1 MKKHLLHVFRN
12 TPLGRE
18 TLLQTAYSC
27 QQLQL
32 PLDVYIPVDK
42 KFLFYFGGEVI
53 QVDLDSSYLFDP
65 QTAQKHVE
73 QTLSQHPGLKYQYI
87 GHKSYT
93 ATGLPDLPTEFSVMT
108 CPRSIGGVSSRI
120 GLGHIGPKVRKIVQ
134 QATFPILIP
143 GAVFKPWQKIVVLY
157 GGSSSAGKAL
167 HLAHI
172 IQQRSQRPLQ
182 IISVGDRAV
191 LETMLKEQ
199 GLWEQISAHDWQVL
213 PEKKLKKKHLY
224 QIPHD
229 ALVVL
234 GAYGHGP
241 IKALFGS
248 SMELIQSQL
257 PNPLLI
263 VGPHYKM

>member
-1 MKKHLLHVFRN
+1 MKKNLLHVFRN
-12 TPLGRE
+12 NPFGRE
-18 TLLQTAYSC
+18 TLLQSAYSC

-32 PLDVYIPVDK
+32 SLDVYIPADK
-42 KFLFYFGGEVI
+42 KFLFYFGGEVV
-53 QVDLDSSYLFDP
+53 QVDLDSTYLFAP

-73 QTLSQHPGLKYQYI
+73 QTLLQQPDLKYQFI
-87 GHKSYT
+87 RHQSYT
-93 ATGLPDLPTEFSVMT
+93 GTGLPDLPTDFSLMT
-108 CPRSIGGVSSRI
+108 CPRSIGGASSRV

-143 GAVFKPWQKIVVLY
+143 SAVFKPWQKIVVLY
-157 GGSSSAGKAL
+157 GGSPSAGKAL
-167 HLAHI
+167 HLAHT
-172 IQQRSQRPLQ
+172 IQQRSQKPLQ
-182 IISVGDRAV
+182 VMSVGDRA
-191 LETMLKEQ
+191 LFETMLKEQ
-199 GLWEQISAHDWQVL
+199 GLLELISAHDWQVL
-213 PEKKLKKKHLY
+213 PGKKLDKKHLY

-229 ALVVL
+229 ALVIL

-263 VGPHYKM
+263 VGPHYKS

>member
-1 MKKHLLHVFRN
+1 MKKKLLHVFRN
-12 TPLGRE
+12 TPFGRE

-32 PLDVYIPVDK
+32 SLDVYIPVDK
-42 KFLFYFGGEVI
+42 KFLFYFGGEVV

-65 QTAQKHVE
+65 QTAQEHAE
-73 QTLSQHPGLKYQYI
+73 QTLSQQPGLQYQFI
-87 GHKSYT
+87 RQASYT
-93 ATGLPDLPTEFSVMT
+93 ATGLPDLPTNFFIMT
-108 CPRSIGGVSSRI
+108 CPRSISDVSSRI
-120 GLGHIGPKVRKIVQ
+120 GLGRIGPKVRKIVQ

-143 GAVFKPWQKIVVLY
+143 GAAFKPWQQIVVLY
-157 GGSSSAGKAL
+157 GGSSSASNAL
-167 HLAHI
+167 HLAHT
-172 IQQRSQRPLQ
+172 IQQRSQRPLRV
-182 IISVGDRAV
+182 ISVGDRAM

-199 GLWEQISAHDWQVL
+199 GLLELVSAHDWQVIPGKSL
-213 PEKKLKKKHLY
+213 EKKHLY

-229 ALVVL
+229 ALVIL

-248 SMELIQSQL
+248 NMELIQTLL

-263 VGPHYKM
+263 VGPNYKR